1 MLAPTRLHQLLAD
14 SGEVLLVALTSW
26 ESSIHTVDDVFGA
39 SELSWLPAEAEQR
52 TSSSQPFSSRSLK
65 LIYSCPGNKWTCPG
79 DYSGQC
85 PALVK
90 ISSLSSFMVFSLRQN
105 VLSLPPSVTISL
117 SSSHPKVVL
126 QETSDI
132 ACAWECGL
140 QLRGLPS

>member
-1 MLAPTRLHQLLAD
+1 MLAPTCLHQLPAD
-14 SGEVLLVALTSW
+14 SGEVLLVALTSR
-26 ESSIHTVDDVFGA
+26 ESSIHTVGDVFGA
-39 SELSWLPAEAEQR
+39 PELSWLPAEAEQR

-90 ISSLSSFMVFSLRQN
+90 IFSFMVFSLRQK
-105 VLSLPPSVTISL
+105 VPSLPPSVTISL
-117 SSSHPKVVL
+117 SPSHPKVVL
-126 QETSDI
+126 QEISDI